1 MRRLAAIAIAVVAL
15 AGCDHSPTVATSG
28 LLGPWTAVLRSF
40 PDSGTVIFPTIA
52 DSAGTVQGTASWVD
66 PYSIRGNYVDST
78 VTFTANST
86 RGAPVSWS
94 FTGIVAGG
102 TMLGR
107 SARELP
113 PFPPR
118 SGRGPSSLH
127 NLAVTIMSLEMR
139 H

>member
-28 LLGPWTAVLRSF
+28 LLGPWTAVLKSF
-40 PDSGTVIFPTIA
+40 PDSGTVIFLTIA
-52 DSAGTVQGTASWVD
+52 DSGGTVQGTASWVD

-102 TMLGR
+102 TMTGTI
-107 SARELP
+107 SKGATTVPAAFGKGTVLP
-113 PFPPR
+113 P
-118 SGRGPSSLH
+118 
-127 NLAVTIMSLEMR
+127 
-139 H
+139 